1 VAVLHHDFAAG
12 IGDWTQVALT
22 SGQTDPAWTAPV
34 STDQL
39 QATSA
44 SSHNEALVW
53 DDVDADGDRDD
64 FDILCQ
70 VYVDS
75 TSTTQRY
82 LGGRISTSGASRTGY
97 ALRVRSNSLDTYRF
111 TGSTYTAIENGTF
124 SVSSGTWVWI
134 RFRMVGTTIQAKG
147 WTGAEA
153 DEPGSWIC
161 SQTDATYSTV
171 GHVGC
176 IKGANTNTQLW
187 RHFNVGTNGDTATM
201 PTSGQTV
208 AIGQSTETDT
218 AQAFTVT
225 TTLAAAI
232 GQASET
238 DTAQALTPVTGGS
251 PQTVGIGQAAES
263 DTAQALT
270 VSATRTAAIG
280 QAEETDEA
288 QAMSPVVGGAT
299 LIGQASE
306 TDAAQTLTAVPGVR
320 TVAIG
325 QASETDSAQAMSA
338 RAAATILAGMALE
351 IDTAQP
357 LTALISGASLVIG
370 QASELDVA
378 QALANVG
385 GASSWTPGDGA
396 MSPPRIGMARNG
408 ELWTLVI
415 NDDNVPTHAK
425 RRGTTKLVRVHALP
439 GGNQG
444 QVMTATGVVL
454 VVM

>member
-1 VAVLHHDFAAG
+1 MAVFHHDFADG
-12 IGDWTQVALT
+12 IGDWTEVELT
-22 SGQTDPAWTAPV
+22 SGHSTPVWTAPV

-39 QATSA
+39 QATST

-53 DDVDADGDRDD
+53 NDIDADADRDD

-75 TSTTQRY
+75 TTATQRY
-82 LGGRISTSGASRTGY
+82 LGGRISTSGTRNGY
-97 ALRVRSNSLDTYRF
+97 ALRVRTNSIDTYRF
-111 TGSTYTAIENGTF
+111 NGSTYTAIENGTF
-124 SVSSGTWVWI
+124 SVASGTWVWI

-147 WTGAEA
+147 WTGAEG
-153 DEPGSWIC
+153 DEPGTWIC
-161 SQTDATYSTV
+161 SQTDATYSTA

-176 IKGANTNTQLW
+176 VKGANTNTQLW
-187 RHFNVGTNGDTATM
+187 RYFNVGTNGDTATM

-208 AIGQSTETDT
+208 AIGQATETDT
-218 AQAFTVT
+218 AQGFTVT
-225 TTLAAAI
+225 TALAAAI

-270 VSATRTAAIG
+270 AGATFAAAIG
-280 QAEETDEA
+280 QAQETDEA
-288 QAMSPVVGGAT
+288 QSMTTLVGGAT
-299 LIGQASE
+299 LISQAIE
-306 TDAAQTLTAVPGVR
+306 TDTAQPLTAVPGVR

-325 QASETDSAQAMSA
+325 QATETDSAQAMSA
-338 RAAATILAGMALE
+338 QAAATILAGMALE

-370 QASELDVA
+370 QAGELDIA
-378 QALANVG
+378 QALANIG
-385 GASSWTPGDGA
+385 GSSSWTPGDGA

-415 NDDNVPTHAK
+415 DDDNVPTHAK
-425 RRGTTKLVRVHALP
+425 RRGTTKLVKVHALP